1 MSFPRHLL
9 GEDEEL
15 VMDLRPHW
23 SAVAGPVAAGL
34 VAVGAG
40 LTLPGLV
47 PAWFGPLQQFAQVVL
62 QLAALT
68 ALGWLVVPRIA
79 RWITTQIVLTSD
91 RLILRTGVFT
101 KYAREVRLPL
111 IEDIVIRQSLWA
123 RLVGAGD
130 LVVEMA
136 GPRLAT
142 FPAVPDPA
150 HVRDEISSQ
159 LDRFDPKEVE
169 PPEPGEPARVGGS
182 VVEQLQ
188 HLADLRDRG
197 DLSREEFQRLKSELL
212 KRL

>member
-15 VMDLRPHW
+15 VLELRPHW

-34 VAVGAG
+34 AAIGAG

-68 ALGWLVVPRIA
+68 VLAWLVVPRIL

-111 IEDIVIRQSLWA
+111 ITDIMIRQALWA

-130 LVVEMA
+130 LLVEQS
-136 GPRLAT
+136 GSRVST
-142 FPAVPDPA
+142 FPSVPDPGM
-150 HVRDEISSQ
+150 VRDEISGQ
-159 LDRFDPKEVE
+159 LDRYESDEEE
-169 PPEPGEPARVGGS
+169 PPELDDRVHVGGS
-182 VVEQLQ
+182 VVDQLH
-188 HLADLRDRG
+188 HLAELRDRG